1 MKNLFSNKDFNNNFW
16 YFYFLDKETLNIM
29 KNKNISKNVNKNY
42 ELRKRLDLFEFPMA
56 FILGVY

>member
-1 MKNLFSNKDFNNNFW
+1 MKDLFSNKDFNNNFW
-16 YFYFLDKETLNIM
+16 YFYFLDKETINVI
-29 KNKNISKNVNKNY
+29 KNKSKNKKTEKHY

>member
-29 KNKNISKNVNKNY
+29 KNKSKNNKKNKNY

-56 FILGVY
+56 FILGMY

>member
-1 MKNLFSNKDFNNNFW
+1 MKDLFSNKDFNNNFW
-16 YFYFLDKETLNIM
+16 YFYFLDKETINVI
-29 KNKNISKNVNKNY
+29 KNKSKNKKIEKHY